1 MTDYVLG
8 IDTSAYTTSVALTD
22 FNTGEVIADKR
33 MVLSVPIGKKGLRQQ
48 DAVFQHLKN
57 FCRLYDEVEAELR
70 NIKIVSVSSRPRNVE
85 GSYMPVFTVG
95 QGYGKAIARTLGC
108 KYVEYSHQENH
119 IAASLID
126 KYKEINKNILA
137 IHMSGGTT
145 EFLSV
150 AKAKKG
156 YVAGIQGG
164 SKDITF
170 GQLIDRV
177 GTIMGFSF
185 PCGVHMEKYLESNF
199 KIVNIKTPAISGES
213 YINLSG
219 MENYYSNLYLSG
231 KYNKESII
239 NSMFKYVAEC
249 ILHIVNS
256 IKPKYYFDTIILA
269 GGVASNVIIRS
280 LVVEKLNRYNVIFP
294 TKENS
299 SDNAAGVSFLPIID
313 RWYDENKTY

>member
-33 MVLSVPIGKKGLRQQ
+33 AVLSVPSGKKGLRQQ

-57 FCRLYDEVEAELR
+57 FCRLYEEIEAELK
-70 NIKIVSVSSRPRNVE
+70 NIKVVSVSSKPRNVE

-95 QGYGKAIARTLGC
+95 QGYGKTIAGTLDC
-108 KYVEYSHQENH
+108 KYLEYSHQENH
-119 IAASLID
+119 IAASLINQ
-126 KYKEINKNILA
+126 YKKLNNNILA

-150 AKAKKG
+150 SKAHKG
-156 YVAGIQGG
+156 YNASIEGG

-170 GQLIDRV
+170 GQLVDRV
-177 GTIMGFSF
+177 GTIMEFPF
-185 PCGVHMEKYLESNF
+185 PCGIYMEKYLENNF
-199 KIVNIKTPAISGES
+199 NIENIKVPAISGES

-231 KYNKESII
+231 KYSMESVI
-239 NSMFKYVAEC
+239 NSLFRYISDC
-249 ILHIVNS
+249 ILHVINS
-256 IKPKYYFDTIILA
+256 IKQKIYFDTVILA
-269 GGVASNVIIRS
+269 GGVASNGMIRS
-280 LVVEKLNRYNVIFP
+280 LVSEKLNQYKVIFP

-299 SDNAAGVSFLPIID
+299 SDNAVGVSFLPIID
-313 RWYDENKTY
+313 RWYNENKTH